1 MAIIQ
6 RSIWTKSDIV
16 PVPFNL
22 KPLLKFTT
30 QNWGYGSNSS
40 SRNNIEL
47 NEATSNFV
55 FNLQNKT
62 TGEYVSDFKVRFV
75 GSQDFSSNTNPPT
88 YINDSRV
95 TYLVTDNIFTV
106 QFFAPSDGTGI
117 SVASQVIWYTDAI
130 NSLANGLTKK
140 GTFGGTDDYTLT
152 LNNVTVS
159 IPTSSGTSEVA
170 KFDWEIINNT
180 IGSVPNFTAGVTNS
194 NTSQGDTTISD
205 VSFNADN
212 RDPKAGPPFM
222 GGSYTKSTDTL
233 EPVDSNWSIT
243 LPDNIVNADGTI
255 SNLDNLY
262 ELYTSYDDT
271 SDHSELTWYGDPY
284 LAGIV
289 YSNNLRAELSRFGI
303 KDVKTSQ
310 TQLVNRSTVV
320 TQVFTRNDDT
330 EISSTFTIPRQL
342 ETLPSKIEFTN
353 EPVDLVV
360 NPAEQVNINFDNLD
374 PKIDISAPTVKIES
388 SGQETTN
395 VDLTTT
401 KQDVN
406 LTIPQ
411 VNVEFAAL
419 GITGQPGVGFLQIF
433 TRSINAPATPTGGTF
448 NFTTNVLTPPTDWA
462 QSISDGSDE
471 DVYATQSVVR
481 EGTSLLW
488 ATPYKVTNNTNT
500 YITSGTFG
508 AVSNTRSGIS
518 VNGSVIN
525 IIVKS
530 SLADWSD
537 SGQFI
542 GNENNYLYSYDS
554 KGTDSFTGNP
564 ILVNVLPVPSTGP
577 NAANLVANEI
587 IRQINSDYLS
597 LDLNNGTAVNIS
609 FDDIIS
615 TDEFNIEKAK
625 RITAET
631 TLQTNIN
638 TEKARITKEIIDRAG
653 AITNVNSSISSE
665 STTRAAADTLLQTNI
680 TNEAA
685 TRATNDSTLQGNI
698 DTEKTRITNEITAR
712 ETADTT
718 LQDNIDAEET
728 RAIGIENTLGSTI
741 AQEATIR
748 QTADSTADT
757 KFSKAFTL
765 ASFNTTTRKLSLMD
779 QNGRTETLNIPETI
793 QNLDAFVTNIRL
805 GASANKTG
813 SIFHTVSGVT
823 QFELLVDSIDN
834 FTTTGG
840 NFTSASNPGIMF
852 TYDSV
857 FEGTIAGTTGKFLT
871 NIQPSSEIAAI
882 LNLTKI
888 YQDGNNLVFKT
899 FNNSEIEVDISRLD
913 QSFDLFEETRDRK
926 SEDSDLSDRID
937 PAYISATFDN
947 STRDLTLVP
956 SDGSNST
963 ILNIPFTTSDLNT
976 FVTSATILNN
986 TITLTR
992 NDPTLPL
999 LTIDLSSL
1007 DNTQAITDEA
1017 ATRKTEDDKLSEA
1030 IIDESE
1036 AREMVDDSLD
1046 TKISDQDTAIK
1057 ALITAEETA
1066 RETKDE
1072 ELDDRIDL
1080 EATTRAAEDVQI
1092 NSKLDEAFDDASFTP
1107 STRNLELLRVNRL
1120 NADGVTKTSKIV
1132 KIPFNEETIKGAT
1145 YNPATNQLQLTKVDG
1160 TTIDVTLGPVDNSI
1174 QSGTFDSS
1182 THTLIL
1188 KKKDDTE
1195 VDISLSFLDKA
1206 EVSEVDFVARTNL
1219 VGVDIEINGN
1229 PSPFSFFAIRD
1240 PSFTEYGPRIYGKLP
1255 ANNNNIINSTQF
1267 NGSSWNA
1274 TVSGNTALPNFPI
1287 VNLAGNIVSIDPS
1300 GTADQILNDIII
1312 GGTEAARIT
1321 ENNLLYK
1328 KISSSQLRIF
1338 RTNDTLL
1345 GYTLTAS
1352 TPWDAVLNADN
1363 PTLFTPEE
1371 ILTVIQTDTVKN
1383 VTVDL
1388 KELQINWGSVILNG
1402 TPGDTGSDA
1411 TDINGAGSANYLK
1424 YTNFN
1429 DSTYYRIFNVD
1440 GEGETIRLT
1449 NQTTGTI
1456 VGTKTY

>member
-40 SRNNIEL
+40 LRNNIEL

-75 GSQDFSSNTNPPT
+75 GSQDFASNTNPPT

-117 SVASQVIWYTDAI
+117 SVASQVIWFADAI

-152 LNNVTVS
+152 LNDVTVS
-159 IPTSSGTSEVA
+159 IPTSSGTSEVPI
-170 KFDWEIINNT
+170 FDWETINNN
-180 IGSVPNFTAGVTNS
+180 IGSVPNFTAGITNS
-194 NTSQGDTTISD
+194 SPAQGDTTISD
-205 VSFNADN
+205 VSFNVDN
-212 RDPKAGPPFM
+212 RDPKSGPPFM

-233 EPVDSNWSIT
+233 EPVDSNWSTT
-243 LPDNIVNADGTI
+243 LPDNMVNADGTI
-255 SNLDNLY
+255 TNLDNLY

-271 SDHSELTWYGDPY
+271 TDHSELTWYGNPY
-284 LAGIV
+284 LAGVV
-289 YSNNLRAELSRFGI
+289 YSDNLRAELSRFGI
-303 KDVKTSQ
+303 KNVKTSQ

-448 NFTTNVLTPPTDWA
+448 NFTTNVLTPPTDWS

-488 ATPYKVTNNTNT
+488 STPYKVTNSTNT
-500 YITSGTFG
+500 YVISGSTGSINTTLATSPTTDYGSHTGFKLFVFVNDGTDFPLTG
-508 AVSNTRSGIS
+508 GRFTN
-518 VNGSVIN
+518 NN
-525 IIVKS
+525 IIFTYANRV
-530 SLADWSD
+530 
-537 SGQFI
+537 
-542 GNENNYLYSYDS
+542 GNTLRDV
-554 KGTDSFTGNP
+554 TPLLDAIFFTGGT
-564 ILVNVLPVPSTGP
+564 NVRLLNSDFLKL
-577 NAANLVANEI
+577 NLNDGTTIEIPFSQLASQDELNIETKFREDNDETLQDNIDIEKQRITDEISDRVQDVLDAESKLTNEI
-587 IRQINSDYLS
+587 TVREGAD
-597 LDLNNGTAVNIS
+597 
-609 FDDIIS
+609 
-615 TDEFNIEKAK
+615 
-625 RITAET
+625 T

-638 TEKARITKEIIDRAG
+638 NEA
-653 AITNVNSSISSE
+653 
-665 STTRAAADTLLQTNI
+665 TTRD
-680 TNEAA
+680 
-685 TRATNDSTLQGNI
+685 TNDKTLQDNI
-698 DTEKTRITNEITAR
+698 DTEKGRITDEITAR
-712 ETADTT
+712 GIADTT

-728 RAIGIENTLGSTI
+728 RAKTAEDLNGANIILEAGFRLDADTL
-741 AQEATIR
+741 AN
-748 QTADSTADT
+748 T
-757 KFSKAFTL
+757 KFSKSFQFAEFVGRVLTL
-765 ASFNTTTRKLSLMD
+765 RD
-779 QNGRTETLNIPETI
+779 HNGLATNITIPETI
-793 QNLDAFVTNIRL
+793 VNLDNFFKNVKLNT
-805 GASANKTG
+805 SAIVQKAGTTTDVGTG
-813 SIFHTVSGVT
+813 STEHFLSLDTIT
-823 QFELLVDSIDN
+823 N
-834 FTTTGG
+834 FTSTGG
-840 NFTSASNPGIMF
+840 NFTSVSAPTRLFSYTSTLDGDIDGVAGKYLRGI
-852 TYDSV
+852 TP
-857 FEGTIAGTTGKFLT
+857 TA
-871 NIQPSSEIAAI
+871 NISEIE
-882 LNLTKI
+882 NFTRI
-888 YQDGNNLVFKT
+888 YEDGNNLT
-899 FNNSEIEVDISRLD
+899 FTQNDDTEIKVDISRLD
-913 QSFDLFEETRDRK
+913 QSYGLSEEIKDRK
-926 SEDSDLSDRID
+926 SEDSDLGDRID
-937 PAYISATFDN
+937 PAFIAADFDN
-947 STRDLTLVP
+947 LTRILTLTP
-956 SDGSNST
+956 SDGSGDKE
-963 ILNIPFTTSDLNT
+963 IEIPFTAASENT
-976 FVTSATILNN
+976 FVTDVSLLNN
-986 TITLTR
+986 TLTLTR
-992 NDPTLPL
+992 NNGTFS
-999 LTIDLSSL
+999 TVNLSSL
-1007 DNTQAITDEA
+1007 DDKLAITEEA
-1017 ATRKTEDDKLSEA
+1017 ATRKTEDDKLSAA
-1030 IIDESE
+1030 IVGESE
-1036 AREMVDDSLD
+1036 NREMSDDSLD
-1046 TKISDQDTAIK
+1046 VKISQQGTEIK

-1080 EATTRAAEDVQI
+1080 EATTRSNADVQI
-1092 NSKLDEAFDDASFTP
+1092 NSKLAEAFDDASFTP
-1107 STRNLELLRVNRL
+1107 STRHLELLRVVRTT
-1120 NADGVTKTSKIV
+1120 ADGLNKTSRVV
-1132 KIPFNEETIKGAT
+1132 KIPIDEESIKTVIYNADTNELEFTT
-1145 YNPATNQLQLTKVDG
+1145 EDTKHNF
-1160 TTIDVTLGPVDNSI
+1160 DVKLGPVDNSI
-1174 QSGTFDSS
+1174 KSGTFDSS

-1188 KKKDDTE
+1188 TKKDDTQIN
-1195 VDISLSFLDKA
+1195 VSLSFLDRA

-1255 ANNNNIINSTQF
+1255 AGNNNIINSTQW

-1300 GTADQILNDIII
+1300 GTADQILNDILT
-1312 GGTEAARIT
+1312 GGAEAARIT
-1321 ENNLLYK
+1321 ENNLLYRK
-1328 KISSSQLRIF
+1328 LSSNQLRIF

-1345 GYTLTAS
+1345 GYSLTAS
-1352 TPWDAVLNADN
+1352 TPWGAVLSADN

-1402 TPGDTGSDA
+1402 TPGNTGTDA
-1411 TDINGAGSANYLK
+1411 VDIDGAGSANYLE

-1429 DSTYYRIFNVD
+1429 DSTYYRIFDVD